1 MRVCLPLDFPPGADV
16 PLAAMSEAG
25 RRLAPGESLVVCP
38 NSRTKRLFPLLEA
51 WALDEGH
58 EFAEWQGEHQVDSGT
73 DTRLVGL
80 PPRLLL
86 IEGTEAEFRLI
97 HL

>member
-16 PLAAMSEAG
+16 PLAALSEAG

-51 WALDEGH
+51 WALDEGY
-58 EFAEWQGEHQVDSGT
+58 EFAEWQTELQADSEI
-73 DTRLVGL
+73 DSCLVGL

-86 IEGTEAEFRLI
+86 IERTEAQFRLI